1 MRMALVGRLG
11 NHWTR
16 MYFEFQVNRSCV
28 EASWIT
34 VLNCSVMSS
43 SLQPRG
49 LYSPSGSSVHGILQ
63 ARMLGCHFLLQ
74 GIFLSQES
82 NSHLCVSCIASKFF
96 NHWAIVQ
103 TKKDSVRL
111 SKDRC
116 LLRMESAVRGA
127 PCLREWSHCAPP
139 LAGSSLSENTAGVQM
154 WQ

>member
-1 MRMALVGRLG
+1 MRMKLVGRLG

-16 MYFEFQVNRSCV
+16 MYFEFQVNRSWV

-34 VLNCSVMSS
+34 VLSCSVMSS
-43 SLQPRG
+43 SLRPRG
-49 LYSPSGSSVHGILQ
+49 LYSPSGSSVYGILQ
-63 ARMLGCHFLLQ
+63 ARILGCHFLLH
-74 GIFLSQES
+74 GSSCPRNWTHIS
-82 NSHLCVSCIASKFF
+82 CVSCISSKFF

-111 SKDRC
+111 SRDRC

-127 PCLREWSHCAPP
+127 PYLREWSHCAPP
-139 LAGSSLSENTAGVQM
+139 LVGSSLSENTAGVQM